1 MSDYHEFKPLLQEIQ
16 ERPVNPLGR
25 IIFWILIAIF
35 CVTIGWLC
43 LGQVD
48 IVVTAQGKFI
58 PQGMVKYVQPLE
70 TGVLKQIAVKEG
82 DYVHK
87 GQLLM
92 EIDPSTMDP
101 PLTSTQQEIAYTQ
114 EEMARIEQQ
123 LGSPSD
129 KGVSSATQQALG
141 SSSRLAMESQLSAK
155 QSELAQVKEQL
166 ASAHVDAEQNS
177 KLLTDTQ
184 AKLARLEAVEDLIA
198 RNQLDSLKQDEINY
212 SHRLSAAK
220 LKQQELAQKQQQIH
234 CEISSIHANF
244 NASTLKE
251 LADKEKQ
258 LIGLTSKSQ
267 EFEFRR
273 KKQRLLSPVD
283 GYIDEIFIH
292 TQGGIVTP
300 AQRVLSIVPVST
312 PLIVEAS
319 VLNKDIGY
327 VRSGM
332 PAALK
337 VETFDF
343 QKYGMLDGK
352 VIHISRY
359 SHQDKTQGYLYTI
372 WVKPF
377 STQLTIDGRKTQMQP
392 GMTVT
397 TEVKVGKRR
406 IIEFFIYPLIK
417 YMHEGLSVR

>member
-1 MSDYHEFKPLLQEIQ
+1 
-16 ERPVNPLGR
+16 
-25 IIFWILIAIF
+25 
-35 CVTIGWLC
+35 
-43 LGQVD
+43 
-48 IVVTAQGKFI
+48 
-58 PQGMVKYVQPLE
+58 
-70 TGVLKQIAVKEG
+70 
-82 DYVHK
+82 
-87 GQLLM
+87 
-92 EIDPSTMDP
+92 
-101 PLTSTQQEIAYTQ
+101 LT
-114 EEMARIEQQ
+114 
-123 LGSPSD
+123 
-129 KGVSSATQQALG
+129 
-141 SSSRLAMESQLSAK
+141 
-155 QSELAQVKEQL
+155 
-166 ASAHVDAEQNS
+166 
-177 KLLTDTQ
+177 
-184 AKLARLEAVEDLIA
+184 
-198 RNQLDSLKQDEINY
+198 
-212 SHRLSAAK
+212 AAK
-220 LKQQELAQKQQQIH
+220 LKQLELAQKQHQIH
-234 CEISSIHANF
+234 REISSIHENF
-244 NASTLKE
+244 NATTLKE

-273 KKQRLLSPVD
+273 KKQSLLSPVD

-292 TQGGIVTP
+292 TQGGIITP

-352 VIHISRY
+352 VIYISRY
-359 SHQDKTQGYLYTI
+359 SHQDKAQGYLYTI
-372 WVKPF
+372 WVKPL
-377 STQLTIDGRKTQMQP
+377 STHLIIDGRKTKMQP
-392 GMTVT
+392 GMMVT